1 MPSPDGHGAGKLG
14 RNVPAVSPTAGH
26 IIVPCDARAVDH
38 LHQVY
43 ARCSSSTMSFRAGYC
58 LAGCS
63 PTEPASP
70 TTLSNDY
77 RFSAG
82 SGLSGN
88 GNLSLISVPQ
98 HKGATRDLIR
108 ALSAQVSGKALQ
120 ALPPAT
126 QNDVIAFFTQS
137 WVRRLDGWERW

>member
-1 MPSPDGHGAGKLG
+1 M
-14 RNVPAVSPTAGH
+14 
-26 IIVPCDARAVDH
+26 DH

-43 ARCSSSTMSFRAGYC
+43 ARCSSSTMSFRTGDC

-63 PTEPASP
+63 LAESASASP
-70 TTLSNDY
+70 TTLCNDY

-82 SGLSGN
+82 NGLSGN

-98 HKGATRDLIR
+98 HKGAVRDLIR